1 MLSEALC
8 LLAIMKGC
16 RCKVLQQYLEY
27 LSSHYIL
34 FFFFFFIS
42 SLFCGCLQFS
52 YWPNAGRIERVTR
65 KLSICVH
72 LNLVL
77 PAEVCV
83 FGKGR

>member
-34 FFFFFFIS
+34 FFFY
-42 SLFCGCLQFS
+42 LQFVL
-52 YWPNAGRIERVTR
+52 RV
-65 KLSICVH
+65 SA
-72 LNLVL
+72 VL
-77 PAEVCV
+77 LLAKC
-83 FGKGR
+83 RQD

>member
-34 FFFFFFIS
+34 FFFFFY
-42 SLFCGCLQFS
+42 LQFVL
-52 YWPNAGRIERVTR
+52 RV
-65 KLSICVH
+65 SA
-72 LNLVL
+72 VL
-77 PAEVCV
+77 LLAKC
-83 FGKGR
+83 RQD